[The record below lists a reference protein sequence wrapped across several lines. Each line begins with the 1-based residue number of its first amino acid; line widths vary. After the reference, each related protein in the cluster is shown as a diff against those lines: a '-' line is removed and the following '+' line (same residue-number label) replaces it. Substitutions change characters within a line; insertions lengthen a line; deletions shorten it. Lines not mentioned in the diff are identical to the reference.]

1 MSGGEDPWAV
11 ANHALIA
18 NAVSGEPTAS
28 KKNIYGLA
36 AAAAQYAALQVIT
49 ATTGG
54 GLLDSTA
61 GNLQCVYIYNYAAE
75 IRCSSRLILALG
87 KAASDIRCV

>member
-1 MSGGEDPWAV
+1 MSGEDPWAV

-18 NAVSGEPTAS
+18 NAVSGEPSTS
-28 KKNIYGLA
+28 KQNIYGLA

-54 GLLDSTA
+54 GLNDRSA
-61 GNLQCVYIYNYAAE
+61 GIVI
-75 IRCSSRLILALG
+75 SSRYV
-87 KAASDIRCV
+87 RVF